1 MTTPMTA
8 EKTIGRVDEQ
18 GLLFEY
24 TIKLTLFAGLLELI
38 LYRLTSRLG
47 MHFSKVAQEHES
59 VRWLF
64 KGLSSIG
71 FVLLNV
77 VALLVFLALGLLLVR
92 AVHAASA
99 SWLERAIWPP
109 VALLLVLTLAYVVLV
124 IAQVEMGMLASV
136 AYNAVAWLAI
146 LLLVV
151 HYLRTHPSWSQRIF
165 VLTFFFGIS
174 GWLYFQIM
182 STTYGVMGIATPV
195 PLVHEIS
202 RGGEALM
209 VLASILSFVAFG
221 AEGFWSRN
229 RRQRRRVIW
238 FGVVGGGIF
247 LALFFIDFLL
257 GAYDPEAAFRMR
269 KAGEG
274 ISWIFQMGMGYT
286 FYLPFALYLVG
297 LLCWSYTV
305 IKLVRMGRLAGYGVG
320 LMFTAGYALQLSHLT
335 LMVVLGLILLGLDRL
350 KLAAADPQAATQESL
365 VPSSSPLVGTHS

>member
-1 MTTPMTA
+1 MTTPMAA
-8 EKTIGRVDEQ
+8 ERTIGRVAEQ

-24 TIKLTLFAGLLELI
+24 TIKLTLVAGLLELI

-47 MHFSKVAQEHES
+47 MHFSKVAQEHEA

-64 KGLSSIG
+64 KGLASVG

-77 VALLVFLALGLLLVR
+77 VALLVFLALGLLLMR
-92 AVHAASA
+92 AAHAATAAWS
-99 SWLERAIWPP
+99 ERIIWPP
-109 VALLLVLTLAYVVLV
+109 VALLLLLTLAYVVLV

-136 AYNAVAWLAI
+136 AYNAIAFLAI
-146 LLLVV
+146 ALLVI
-151 HYLRTHPSWSQRIF
+151 HYLRTHPTWSQRMF
-165 VLTFFFGIS
+165 ALTFFLGIS
-174 GWLYFQIM
+174 GWLYFQVM
-182 STTYGVMGIATPV
+182 STTYGLLGIATPV
-195 PLVHEIS
+195 PFVHEVS
-202 RGGEALM
+202 RAGEALM
-209 VLASILSFVAFG
+209 VLASMLSFVAFG

-229 RRQRRRVIW
+229 RRQRRRVLW
-238 FGVVGGGIF
+238 FSVVGGSIF

-305 IKLVRMGRLAGYGVG
+305 IKLVRMGRLAGYGIG

-350 KLAAADPQAATQESL
+350 KLATADPKAATQESL
-365 VPSSSPLVGTHS
+365 VPSSTPLVGSHS